1 MKKKKRLKRI
11 LPVVL
16 AVLFLLYIGL
26 ANILVSAAL
35 VPSFMERLE
44 AFSRITEDSVNALVH
59 TSDIQQ
65 QYQKSWEETREWAKN
80 AHGQKLTKETED
92 GYKLV
97 AQEVYTEE
105 ESISGYSSFM
115 GIRDGKRLCIPL
127 PCGITS
133 EAIMCSLLTCG
144 VREKVKETSSEWAGQ
159 TGEIICSGWTTYWNR
174 TLRQK
179 SLSTDSLWE
188 RPVL

>member
-59 TSDIQQ
+59 TSDI
-65 QYQKSWEETREWAKN
+65 
-80 AHGQKLTKETED
+80 
-92 GYKLV
+92 
-97 AQEVYTEE
+97 
-105 ESISGYSSFM
+105 
-115 GIRDGKRLCIPL
+115 
-127 PCGITS
+127 
-133 EAIMCSLLTCG
+133 
-144 VREKVKETSSEWAGQ
+144 
-159 TGEIICSGWTTYWNR
+159 
-174 TLRQK
+174 
-179 SLSTDSLWE
+179 
-188 RPVL
+188 

>member
-65 QYQKSWEETREWAKN
+65 QYQKSWEETREWA
-80 AHGQKLTKETED
+80 
-92 GYKLV
+92 
-97 AQEVYTEE
+97 
-105 ESISGYSSFM
+105 
-115 GIRDGKRLCIPL
+115 
-127 PCGITS
+127 
-133 EAIMCSLLTCG
+133 
-144 VREKVKETSSEWAGQ
+144 
-159 TGEIICSGWTTYWNR
+159 
-174 TLRQK
+174 
-179 SLSTDSLWE
+179 
-188 RPVL
+188 